1 MRTATDAAGVTAELA
16 AVPAHERVAL
26 VDPRFVGHAHAL
38 RLALTDPR
46 FPAATVRGALTA
58 QPEARA
64 VLVRAVTA
72 AAATARTSDGGA
84 PTAAPAPGSAES
96 PEHVA
101 ASTVVPTT
109 VPDRA
114 EETQPPVGSAPGP
127 GADDRSGDAGA
138 PGAAVASGAA
148 DRADAAVHAPDAAH
162 ASGEY
167 AESRSRTRPSGAATA
182 LGAAAAP
189 TTAGAVGRATRTD
202 APGTTAPDRAA
213 GTGVRAGG
221 AAHAADSFA
230 TRSPSESSAEVA
242 TMGAANAPNAAAPGE
257 AAHVASP
264 DRTADGLAA
273 PSRSVAPA
281 EVAATHGAADAHS
294 WVDDI
299 AAALDAGGVALHRP
313 ELGVLVASV
322 PADALSRAKA
332 QDAVDAVDDERV
344 RLRSAVKARDGFFT
358 TFCISPYSRYIA
370 RWCARRGLTPN
381 QVTTASLLTA
391 LIAAACAAT
400 GTRPGF
406 VSAGVLLIAS
416 FVLDCTDGQLAR
428 YSLQYSTLGAWLDA
442 TFDRAKEYAYYAGL
456 ALGAA
461 RADGD
466 DVWALALGAMVLQT
480 CRHVV
485 DFAFNEANH
494 DATGNTSPTA
504 ALSGRL
510 DSVGWTVWVRRMIV
524 LPIGERWA
532 MIAVLTAFTTPRI
545 TFYATL
551 IGCALA
557 ACYTTAGRVLRSLTR
572 RAGRTDRAARA
583 LAELADSGPLAEL
596 VAKAAPRGASSYLAP
611 VSAALG
617 ATAVLAGAA
626 ATGFGS
632 WVPVGCA
639 VLYAVLA
646 GVAVTAPL
654 KGPLDWLVPPLFRA
668 AEYGTILI
676 LAACSEVNGALPAA
690 FGLVAAVAYH
700 HYDTVYRIRGGTGAP
715 PHRLV
720 RAIGGH
726 EGRTVAVTA
735 AAALLHHQ
743 NQGFTIA
750 LTALAAALALAVLIE
765 SIRFWV
771 SSGAPAVHDESGEP
785 A

>member
-1 MRTATDAAGVTAELA
+1 MRTATDAAAVTAELA
-16 AVPAHERVAL
+16 TVPAYERVAL
-26 VDPRFVGHAHAL
+26 VDPRFIGHVHAL

-46 FPAATVRGALTA
+46 FPAAAVRGALSVQA
-58 QPEARA
+58 EARTA
-64 VLVRAVTA
+64 LVRAVTA
-72 AAATARTSDGGA
+72 AERT
-84 PTAAPAPGSAES
+84 
-96 PEHVA
+96 
-101 ASTVVPTT
+101 
-109 VPDRA
+109 
-114 EETQPPVGSAPGP
+114 
-127 GADDRSGDAGA
+127 
-138 PGAAVASGAA
+138 
-148 DRADAAVHAPDAAH
+148 
-162 ASGEY
+162 
-167 AESRSRTRPSGAATA
+167 
-182 LGAAAAP
+182 
-189 TTAGAVGRATRTD
+189 
-202 APGTTAPDRAA
+202 GTTAP
-213 GTGVRAGG
+213 TG
-221 AAHAADSFA
+221 S
-230 TRSPSESSAEVA
+230 TPQ
-242 TMGAANAPNAAAPGE
+242 P
-257 AAHVASP
+257 
-264 DRTADGLAA
+264 
-273 PSRSVAPA
+273 RSVAVA
-281 EVAATHGAADAHS
+281 ETTATDGTATAHS
-294 WVDDI
+294 RVDDL
-299 AAALDAGGVALHRP
+299 AAALDAEGVAVHRP
-313 ELGVLVASV
+313 ELGVLVADV
-322 PADALSRAKA
+322 PADAEA
-332 QDAVDAVDDERV
+332 QAAARDAVAAVDDERV

-406 VSAGVLLIAS
+406 VSAGVLLLAS

-461 RADGD
+461 RGGD

-494 DATGNTSPTA
+494 DATGNSSPTA

-545 TFYATL
+545 TFYVLL

-572 RAGRTDRAARA
+572 RAERTDRAARA
-583 LAELADSGPLAEL
+583 LAELADSGPPAEL
-596 VAKAAPRGASSYLAP
+596 VAKAAPRKASSYLAP
-611 VSAALG
+611 LSAALG
-617 ATAVLAGAA
+617 AAAVLAGTAA
-626 ATGFGS
+626 AGFGS

-646 GVAVTAPL
+646 GVAVAAPL
-654 KGPLDWLVPPLFRA
+654 KSPLDWLVPPLFRA

-676 LAACSEVNGALPAA
+676 LAAYAEMNGALPAA

-715 PHRLV
+715 PRRLV

-726 EGRTVAVTA
+726 EGRTVVVTA
-735 AAALLHHQ
+735 AAALLHDQ

-750 LTALAAALALAVLIE
+750 LTALAAVIALAVLIE

-771 SSGAPAVHDESGEP
+771 SSGAPAVHDETGEP